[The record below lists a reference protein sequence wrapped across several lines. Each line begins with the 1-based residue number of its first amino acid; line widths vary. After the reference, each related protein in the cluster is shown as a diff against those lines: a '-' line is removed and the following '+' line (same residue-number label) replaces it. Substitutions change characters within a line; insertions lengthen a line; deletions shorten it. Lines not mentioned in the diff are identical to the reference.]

1 MGRIAGDAAGAV
13 DALPAHCA
21 ALTIDA
27 VVRTDGKSSPA
38 LKHAEALAQ
47 AVSLDMTQHW
57 QPTKANYLGQVTKA
71 GIMDAVREGVSAQ
84 AADNIAGL
92 KKPAMAEAAEQ
103 LLADKGWL
111 PQVLRLVPVQAPDTL
126 AA

>member
-1 MGRIAGDAAGAV
+1 MPQQQLM
-13 DALPAHCA
+13 ALPAYRA

-27 VVRTDGKSSPA
+27 VVRTDGNRLPP

-57 QPTKANYLGQVTKA
+57 QPTKANYLGQVKA
-71 GIMDAVREGVSAQ
+71 GITDAVRDGVSAQ
-84 AADNIAGL
+84 AADNSAGL

-103 LLADKGWL
+103 LADKGWL
-111 PQVLRLVPVQAPDTL
+111 PQVLRLVAVQAPDTL